1 MSPAWRRAPA
11 RIDTRPRVRWAH
23 SGLMSLTGH
32 ADGPPRLLSGD
43 PMAGVDALI
52 SGIEMGAAR
61 LGRPINIDPRVLT
74 ERAALT
80 GLTRQGQVSC
90 GGGARLLES
99 RDGWLAVNLPR
110 PSDLLSVPAWV
121 GGGLDEDPWR
131 AVERGVRARF
141 IDELVESGR
150 RLGLA
155 VSRVGAGGRQLD
167 PVELRPMTVSQRQ
180 RQAGEGLLVIDLSSL
195 WAGPLCGQIL
205 GETGA
210 RVIKIESVGRPDP
223 VRQAAPALF
232 DRLHVGKESVA
243 LDFRDAEDLV
253 RLRTLLLRAD
263 VVISSARPRAF
274 KQLGLGPESIFAS
287 NPSLVWVAITGHGW
301 TGEGCNA
308 VGFGDDAAAAAGLV
322 AHDGAGRPLF
332 AGDALADPLTGLA
345 AAGGALEAIRRGGGL
360 LVDASLVAAAG
371 FVASFTGPS
380 DAGLVFSEGSSW
392 RVRSGDLTADVAM
405 ADARP
410 WRGPATP
417 FGADTA
423 TVLEALT

>member
-1 MSPAWRRAPA
+1 MSPVWRRAPA
-11 RIDTRPRVRWAH
+11 PIDARPGVRWAQ
-23 SGLMSLTGH
+23 SGLMSLTGL
-32 ADGPPRLLSGD
+32 ADGPPRLASGD

-52 SGIEMGAAR
+52 SGIEMGVAH
-61 LGRPINIDPRVLT
+61 LGRQLNVDPRVLT

-80 GLTRQGQVSC
+80 GLTRQGQMSC
-90 GGGARLLES
+90 GGGARLLEA

-131 AVERGVRARF
+131 AVERGVSDRF
-141 IDELVESGR
+141 IDDLVESGR
-150 RLGLA
+150 RLDLA
-155 VSRVGAGGRQLD
+155 VSRVGAGGRRLD
-167 PVELRPMTVSQRQ
+167 PVELRPMAVSQRP

-232 DRLHVGKESVA
+232 DRLHAGKESVA
-243 LDFRDAEDLV
+243 LDFREAGDLE
-253 RLRTLLLRAD
+253 RLRTLVLRAD

-274 KQLGLGPESIFAS
+274 AQLDLEPASIFAT

-301 TGEGCNA
+301 TGEGGNA
-308 VGFGDDAAAAAGLV
+308 VGFGDDAAATAGLV

-360 LVDASLVAAAG
+360 LVDASLVGAAR
-371 FVASFTGPS
+371 FVASFTGPPG
-380 DAGLVFSEGSSW
+380 AGLVFSEGPSW
-392 RVRSGDLTADVAM
+392 RVRSGDVTADVA
-405 ADARP
+405 APEARP
-410 WRGPATP
+410 WRGSATA

-423 TVLEALT
+423 TVLETLT

>member
-1 MSPAWRRAPA
+1 
-11 RIDTRPRVRWAH
+11 
-23 SGLMSLTGH
+23 MSLTGLPG
-32 ADGPPRLLSGD
+32 GPPRLAAGD
-43 PMAGVDALI
+43 PMAGIDALI
-52 SGIEMGAAR
+52 SRVETGAAD
-61 LGRPINIDPRVLT
+61 LGRSIRIDPRLLT

-80 GLTRQGQVSC
+80 GLTRQGQMSC
-90 GGGARLLES
+90 GGGARLLEA

-131 AVERGVRARF
+131 AVERGVRAGF
-141 IDELVESGR
+141 IDDLVESGR
-150 RLGLA
+150 RLDLA
-155 VSRVGAGGRQLD
+155 VSQVGAGGRQLD
-167 PVELRPMTVSQRQ
+167 PVALRPMALPPPPR
-180 RQAGEGLLVIDLSSL
+180 RDRERPLVIDLSSL
-195 WAGPLCGQIL
+195 WAGPLCGHL
-205 GETGA
+205 LAETGA

-232 DRLHVGKESVA
+232 DRLHAGKPSVA
-243 LDFRDAEDLV
+243 LDFRDPEDLR
-253 RLRTLLLRAD
+253 RLRALLLRAD

-274 KQLGLGPESIFAS
+274 VQLGLEPESIFAG

-301 TGEGCNA
+301 TGEGGNA

-322 AHDGAGRPLF
+322 AQDGAGRPLF

-360 LVDASLVAAAG
+360 LVDASLVGAAG
-371 FVASFTGPS
+371 FVASFTSPP

-392 RVRSGDLTADVAM
+392 RVRSGDVTTDVAE
-405 ADARP
+405 AAARP
-410 WRGPATP
+410 WRGPARP

-423 TVLEALT
+423 AVLGAFT